1 MCPLLR
7 PRGGGHGRSHCGPAT
22 VTSHWQEQGCVS
34 SGLGTGS
41 CRRKEGQER
50 GGHERTTTE
59 DPITGPVQAGLYT
72 GRTTIPMLPAGKW
85 RLREA
90 KEAPTTVW
98 LVQSKG
104 ILSTTSPLEKGLE
117 APDAA
122 IRDVC
127 MRKTLLR
134 QVFWGPSK
142 PSRRF

>member
-1 MCPLLR
+1 MGEATVALPQS
-7 PRGGGHGRSHCGPAT
+7 PVPGRSGT
-22 VTSHWQEQGCVS
+22 VSAQAWEQAAA
-34 SGLGTGS
+34 
-41 CRRKEGQER
+41 EGKKGRSE
-50 GGHERTTTE
+50 EAMTRTTTE

-72 GRTTIPMLPAGKW
+72 GRITTPMLPTGKW

-90 KEAPTTVW
+90 QESPKIVW

-104 ILSTTSPLEKGLE
+104 ILSTTSPLEKGLK

-122 IRDVC
+122 IRDVW

-134 QVFWGPSK
+134 QIFWGPSK